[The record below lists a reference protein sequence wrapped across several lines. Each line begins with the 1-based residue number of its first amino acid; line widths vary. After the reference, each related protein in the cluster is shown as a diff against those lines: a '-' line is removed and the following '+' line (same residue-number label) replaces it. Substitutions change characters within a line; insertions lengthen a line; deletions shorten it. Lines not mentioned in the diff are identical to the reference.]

1 MRNLKKRY
9 LAKCIESKNPIITK
23 LINEYKAYANGRIL
37 PIKTPLC
44 GILSNLSEL
53 ALPPSSSPIQS
64 DTIRQE
70 QLQYDHVLIG
80 NQIIETDF
88 YSSFNLGH

>member
-23 LINEYKAYANGRIL
+23 LINGRLL
-37 PIKTPLC
+37 PLKPPLY

-53 ALPPSSSPIQS
+53 ALPPSSSPTES

-70 QLQYDHVLIG
+70 QPQYDHVIIG
-80 NQIIETDF
+80 K
-88 YSSFNLGH
+88 